1 MGDDDEARSEPN
13 QGAAGNRFCRE
24 VGHKVFIC
32 VKKRPLKPIR
42 AQREKMEKECPFI
55 LPQKAIKFE
64 EIDKF
69 LVVKAS
75 ENLMAAGR
83 RGVGTSL
90 LLARRMEMA
99 GEEHGGKFLV

>member
-1 MGDDDEARSEPN
+1 M
-13 QGAAGNRFCRE
+13 QKGAAGNRFCRE

-64 EIDKF
+64 KEIDKF

-75 ENLMAAGR
+75 ENLMAASR

-90 LLARRMEMA
+90 LLAR
-99 GEEHGGKFLV
+99 